1 MVEKSQYF
9 KNLIKVV
16 VDNSESKDWKSAVD
30 EWKIID
36 VVEDEKLE
44 ESCICGKEHLRYLFT
59 IKNEENGRKLYP
71 IGRLCIKKFER
82 KELKDEVNIKE
93 QLFKLL
99 HAVEDNEFLQ
109 LSSEYFSR
117 KLLHYLYEAGA
128 FKATQWND
136 NDPKKTINF
145 YVICLTK
152 RRELKN
158 RIRKQLLLFL
168 SLIHI

>member
-71 IGRLCIKKFER
+71 IGRLCIKKIER
-82 KELKDEVNIKE
+82 KELKDEVSIKE

-168 SLIHI
+168 VQ

>member
-44 ESCICGKEHLRYLFT
+44 GSCICGKEHLRYLFT

-168 SLIHI
+168 VQ

>member
-93 QLFKLL
+93 QLLKLL

-168 SLIHI
+168 VQ

>member
-136 NDPKKTINF
+136 NETKKTINF

-168 SLIHI
+168 VQ

>member
-82 KELKDEVNIKE
+82 KELKYEVNIKE

-168 SLIHI
+168 VQ

>member
-1 MVEKSQYF
+1 M
-9 KNLIKVV
+9 
-16 VDNSESKDWKSAVD
+16 D

-168 SLIHI
+168 VQ

>member
-1 MVEKSQYF
+1 MVEKSQYS

-168 SLIHI
+168 VQ

>member
-16 VDNSESKDWKSAVD
+16 VDNSESKDWKLAVD

-168 SLIHI
+168 VQ

>member
-152 RRELKN
+152 RRKLKN

-168 SLIHI
+168 VQ

>member
-117 KLLHYLYEAGA
+117 KLLDYLYEAGA

-168 SLIHI
+168 VQ

>member
-16 VDNSESKDWKSAVD
+16 VDNSESKDWKSAAD

-168 SLIHI
+168 VQ

>member
-145 YVICLTK
+145 
-152 RRELKN
+152 
-158 RIRKQLLLFL
+158 
-168 SLIHI
+168 

>member
-168 SLIHI
+168 VQ

>member
-136 NDPKKTINF
+136 SDPKKTINF

-168 SLIHI
+168 VQ